1 MNSQYLNII
10 IKKEIIYL
18 IAKELLEIK
27 NLACFKISV
36 VFIKSISSIQ
46 GMNPINLFGFK
57 IQFGLVHHANASKD
71 FYETTFKKS
80 AMFKKNESM
89 VPFSN

>member
-36 VFIKSISSIQ
+36 VFIKSIS
-46 GMNPINLFGFK
+46 
-57 IQFGLVHHANASKD
+57 
-71 FYETTFKKS
+71 TFR
-80 AMFKKNESM
+80 E
-89 VPFSN
+89 

>member
-1 MNSQYLNII
+1 M

-36 VFIKSISSIQ
+36 VFIKSIS
-46 GMNPINLFGFK
+46 
-57 IQFGLVHHANASKD
+57 
-71 FYETTFKKS
+71 TFR
-80 AMFKKNESM
+80 E
-89 VPFSN
+89 